1 MTTLQLFYGENVQK
15 YIAAWWK
22 REINKRAGEG
32 SVVSWNGWNRVYKC
46 SLQAFIPF
54 GICFALGIVSSGKL
68 VTVRKASTFPF
79 PSKIHLPLLF
89 PLDSSGEGLQVLCVL
104 IGPSPCLWLTCD
116 LLCGWLAAW
125 SCLFPPPLP
134 SWSAL
139 SLPGRLCP
147 CPWSVP
153 GCILLWPAEPLR
165 LLLLLVGCSV
175 SLLPPHL
182 HKLHLKN
189 LSSGLAY
196 PRSLS

>member
-1 MTTLQLFYGENVQK
+1 MFSASIYSIWNLL
-15 YIAAWWK
+15 
-22 REINKRAGEG
+22 R
-32 SVVSWNGWNRVYKC
+32 SWNCFIWQAGNCSEGINFPFSLKNPSSPPLSSWLQRRRPAGVVCPDWSISLPLTHLRPTLWMAC
-46 SLQAFIPF
+46 SL
-54 GICFALGIVSSGKL
+54 
-68 VTVRKASTFPF
+68 
-79 PSKIHLPLLF
+79 
-89 PLDSSGEGLQVLCVL
+89 
-104 IGPSPCLWLTCD
+104 
-116 LLCGWLAAW
+116 